1 MDMPGS
7 RLRQAYG
14 DHISGNPAI
23 AVLFTHKLKE
33 RNMNMHQLARRLGVD
48 GSTVTRA
55 LSGRRMPS
63 AELLIEM
70 AYELGVDIDLL
81 HKTLQ
86 RARAAG
92 VTSGISDDDMLF
104 ERVSRRK

>member
-1 MDMPGS
+1 MAGS

-23 AVLFTHKLKE
+23 AVLFAHKLKD
-33 RNMNMHQLARRLGVD
+33 RGMNMHELARKLGVD
-48 GSTVTRA
+48 GSTITRA

-70 AYELGVDIDLL
+70 SYELGIDIEQL
-81 HKTLQ
+81 HKTLI
-86 RARAAG
+86 RAREVG
-92 VTSGISDDDMLF
+92 VKSGISDDDILF
-104 ERVSRRK
+104 ERVSKRK